1 MKILVTGADGFI
13 GKNLCVSL
21 AEQAGFEVLPVVRA
35 TDPAAL
41 ESKVA
46 QADAVIHLAGVNRPQ
61 DPAEFAAGNAD
72 FTARLC
78 QALLAT
84 GRPIPVAFASSI
96 QADRDNPYGLSKR
109 AAEDHL
115 RRYAEASGAP
125 VALYRLA
132 NVFGKWS
139 RPDYNSAVATFCH
152 NIARGL
158 PIQVNDA
165 AAPLRLV
172 YIDDV
177 VAELLRFLADPGSG
191 VGLRQAG
198 PVYATTVGEL
208 ARQIEA
214 FKDVR
219 ASLVTERVGTGLVRA
234 LYATYVSFLPPQAF
248 SYSVPKY
255 GDARGVFVE
264 MLKTPDCGQFSFFT
278 AHPGITRGG
287 HYHHTKTE
295 KFLVIKGVAR
305 YRFRHLVTDEVFE
318 LDSTGDEPLVVE
330 TIPGWAHDITNIG
343 DDELVV
349 MLWANEIFDRQ
360 NPDTI
365 ASPVAPASP
374 HDPPAPT

>member
-165 AAPLRLV
+165 SAALQLV

-287 HYHHTKTE
+287 HYHHSKTE
-295 KFLVIKGVAR
+295 KFLVIKGAAR
-305 YRFRHLVTDEVFE
+305 YRFRHLLTDEVFE
-318 LDSTGDEPLVVE
+318 VDSRGDEPLVVE